1 MSKPCLGN
9 CLACGKCVNLPV
21 LEAFHAGN
29 QIRESREGCGVA
41 IDIGT
46 TTVVMALVDL
56 AAGVLLSRHSF
67 LNPQRVYGPDVIS
80 RIHAANEGKLQDM
93 RDKII
98 RGSLDGLNL
107 LLRSKDIP
115 PKALREVVVAGN
127 TTMMHLLLGYSCSE
141 IGVSPFK
148 ITACL
153 KPSYTFQDVFSGST
167 IGCPVTVLPWFAAFV
182 GGDIMAGLLNALTMG
197 NRFFLLIDLGTNGE
211 MALYQNGSLIVT
223 STAAGPAFESAAHG
237 GGASQVVSE
246 LASLVRTGVLDE
258 TGLLNGETVFTQKQI
273 RDLQLAKSAV
283 RSGIE
288 ILMHLAGA
296 PGGMP
301 DAVYLAGGIGQAM
314 KVEDAVQIGLIPRR
328 MAVRAHPVGNASLGG
343 AVRAL
348 LAPKQTASDRDA
360 LLNHVTEINLAEQK
374 MFNDAFMTYMF
385 F

>member
-1 MSKPCLGN
+1 MSKPCSGN

-29 QIRESREGCGVA
+29 QIREPREGYGVA
-41 IDIGT
+41 VDIGT

-56 AAGVLLSRHSF
+56 ATGILLSRHSF

-80 RIHAANEGKLQDM
+80 RINAANEGKLQDM
-93 RDKII
+93 RGII
-98 RGSLDGLNL
+98 IHDTLNGLNL
-107 LLRSKDIP
+107 LLRNKDIP

-127 TTMMHLLLGYSCSE
+127 TTMMHLLMGYSCAE

-148 ITACL
+148 ITARL
-153 KPSYTFQDVFSGST
+153 KPSYAFQDVFGGST
-167 IGCPVTVLPWFAAFV
+167 ISCPVTVLPWFAAFV
-182 GGDIMAGLLNALTMG
+182 GGDIMAGLLNVMTMG
-197 NRFFLLIDLGTNGE
+197 NRFFLLVDLGTNGE
-211 MALYQNGSLIVT
+211 MASYQDGTLIVT

-237 GGASQVVSE
+237 GGASEVVSE

-258 TGLLNGETVFTQKQI
+258 TGLINGDTVFTQKQI

-288 ILMHLAGA
+288 ILMSLTDA
-296 PGGMP
+296 PGGVP

-314 KVEDAVQIGLIPRR
+314 NVEDAVQIGLIPRG
-328 MAVRAHPVGNASLGG
+328 MAVRAQPVGNASLGG

-348 LAPKQTASDRDA
+348 LAPMQTASDRDA
-360 LLNHVTEINLAEQK
+360 LLGHVTEINLAEQK